1 MIYCTIFD
9 IEKEAII
16 LAEKID
22 PQLEKDLDIVK
33 DWYAL
38 YTAPRAE
45 KKVHERLENAGYT
58 VYLPLATSIRQWSDR
73 KKKVTSP
80 LISSYVFI
88 QINATA
94 LPIVRNEIGVVGV
107 LNEFGKPA
115 RIKDFEIENLKI
127 LLKESDSLQL
137 VSGEAIPKGTPVRVV
152 KGELSGIIGEV
163 VQQQNNT
170 KLIVRIDAFSHLIEV
185 NIPLSFV
192 ETIKDA

>member
-1 MIYCTIFD
+1 
-9 IEKEAII
+9 
-16 LAEKID
+16 LNNS
-22 PQLEKDLDIVK
+22 PDIVK
-33 DWYAL
+33 NWYAL

-45 KKVHERLENAGYT
+45 KKVYERLENAGYT
-58 VYLPLATSIRQWSDR
+58 VYLPLVTTVRQWSDR

-88 QINATA
+88 CVDATT
-94 LPIVRNEIGVVGV
+94 LPVVRNEIGVVGV

-115 RIKDFEIENLKI
+115 HIKDFEIENLKI

-137 VSGEAIPKGTPVRVV
+137 LSGEAIPKGTPVRVV

-163 VQQQNNT
+163 VQQQNST

-192 ETIKDA
+192 EKINDK

>member
-1 MIYCTIFD
+1 LIYYTIFD
-9 IEKEAII
+9 IEKEAGV
-16 LAEKID
+16 LAEKIET
-22 PQLEKDLDIVK
+22 QLKKNRNVVEN
-33 DWYAL
+33 WYAL

-45 KKVHERLENAGYT
+45 KKVHERLERAGYT
-58 VYLPLATSIRQWSDR
+58 VYLPLVTTVRQWSDR
-73 KKKVTSP
+73 KKKVTIP

-88 QINATA
+88 CVPAAA
-94 LPIVRNEIGVVGV
+94 LPVVREEIGVVGV

-115 RIKDFEIENLKI
+115 HIKDFEIENLKI

-152 KGELSGIIGEV
+152 KGELSGVIGEV
-163 VQQQNNT
+163 VQQQNKT

-192 ETIKDA
+192 EKINE